1 MNQTLPIDRR
11 QMLKRTTGFLA
22 GIVVSGSSLAAIA
35 KGRAWAIDLGALSTE
50 QGATLI
56 AVARTMFPH
65 DRLEDFA
72 YARVVHLIDEA
83 SRKDDKLLRLLQTG
97 AGQLPPN
104 FAKLAEADRVRAL
117 KTIENGDFFRT
128 MRLKTVQLLYASP
141 MAYACFGY
149 EGESFSKGGYLLR
162 GFNDLR
168 WLPEVPVEDS
178 GPLPS
183 D

>member
-1 MNQTLPIDRR
+1 MDRR
-11 QMLKRTTGFLA
+11 QMLKRATGFLA

-35 KGRAWAIDLGALSTE
+35 KGRAWAMDLGALSTAE
-50 QGATLI
+50 GATLI

-65 DRLEDFA
+65 DRLEDIA
-72 YARVVHLIDEA
+72 YAGVVHSIDEA
-83 SRKDDKLLRLLQTG
+83 SRKDHSLLRLLQTG
-97 AGQLPPN
+97 IGQLPPP

-117 KTIENGDFFRT
+117 KNIENGDFFQT

-162 GFNDLR
+162 GFNDLH
-168 WLPEVPVEDS
+168 WLPEVPAEDS
-178 GPLPS
+178 GPLPF